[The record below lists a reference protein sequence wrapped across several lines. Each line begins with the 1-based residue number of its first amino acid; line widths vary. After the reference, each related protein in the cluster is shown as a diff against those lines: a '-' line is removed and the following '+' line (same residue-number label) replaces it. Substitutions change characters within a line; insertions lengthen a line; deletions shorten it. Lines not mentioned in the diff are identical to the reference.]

1 MSYHQFPAMGTVV
14 EAWADE
20 ANGLVLRRWFEQV
33 ESSCSR
39 FRSESDLSRVNADNS
54 TIVPLGGVLLEVV
67 EAASR
72 AYQLTDGLVDIGVG
86 RAVEAWG
93 YDRTFEEVVDLDV
106 APADSGPSSWL
117 MERGRLHR
125 PPGVRLDLGGIAKG
139 WACDRAVESGLA
151 SVVSAGGDMR
161 SDDPDTT
168 APIFD
173 PSGKMMT
180 KLHVGI
186 GSLATSSVGRRR
198 WRVGN
203 REVCHLIDSRT
214 MKPVDTPVVSATVLA
229 EHAVDAE
236 TGAKAVLL
244 LGVDGLEWASRQ
256 HWIDAAM
263 VLWHDGSIFGTPGI
277 EVAA

>member
-20 ANGLVLRRWFEQV
+20 ANGVVLRQWFEQV

-39 FRSESDLSRVNADNS
+39 FRPESDLSRVNADNS
-54 TIVPLGGVLLEVV
+54 TIVPLSGVLLEVV

-72 AYQLTDGLVDIGVG
+72 AYQLTDGLVDMGVG
-86 RAVEAWG
+86 CAVEAWG
-93 YDRTFEEVVDLDV
+93 YDRTFEEVVDLDH
-106 APADSGPSSWL
+106 APADNGPFSWR
-117 MERGRLHR
+117 MEREALYRT
-125 PPGVRLDLGGIAKG
+125 PGVRLDLGGIAKG
-139 WACDRAVESGLA
+139 WTCDRAVESGFA

-168 APIFD
+168 ASIFD
-173 PSGKMMT
+173 PSGEMMT

-186 GSLATSSVGRRR
+186 GALATSSVGRRH

-203 REVCHLIDSRT
+203 REVSHLIDSRT
-214 MKPVDTPVVSATVLA
+214 MQPVNTPVVSATVLA
-229 EHAVDAE
+229 DHAVDAE

-256 HWIDAAM
+256 DWIDAAM
-263 VLWHDGSIFGTPGI
+263 VLWHDGSIFATPGI